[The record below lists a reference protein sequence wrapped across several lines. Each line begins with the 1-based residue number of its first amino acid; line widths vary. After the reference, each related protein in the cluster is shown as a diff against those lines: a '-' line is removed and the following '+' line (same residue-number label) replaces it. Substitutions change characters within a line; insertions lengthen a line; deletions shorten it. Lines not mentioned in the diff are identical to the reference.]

1 MLSNNGQTRGAAKRW
16 RAGRRSYWAGQ
27 QQRGS
32 IMEEGFEKTCHFLQ
46 LLTDS
51 GHLTRQDGHLER
63 AESEVEYLD
72 HILNIAF
79 F

>member
-1 MLSNNGQTRGAAKRW
+1 
-16 RAGRRSYWAGQ
+16 
-27 QQRGS
+27 
-32 IMEEGFEKTCHFLQ
+32 MEEGFEKTCHFLQ